1 MLSAITG
8 HNGFHHRVE
17 IATEGEHVAQ
27 HVVVLRVR
35 AELVGIDEE
44 LGAVVVEREYG
55 RHACQVFYAE
65 VSERDAELGDIQFLV
80 VERLVLQYL
89 HRHIHLFAR
98 GALYVMTSVSAI
110 AMTAARAISVMMML
124 CAGREAHK
132 RRK

>member
-27 HVVVLRVR
+27 HVVVLLIR
-35 AELVGIDEE
+35 AEVVGIDEE

-55 RHACQVFYAE
+55 RHACQVVYAE
-65 VSERDAELGDIQFLV
+65 MSERDAQTSHFQLLV
-80 VERLVLQYL
+80 VERLVLQHL
-89 HRHIHLFAR
+89 HGDTDLFGR
-98 GALYVMTSVSAI
+98 GALDMMTSASAI
-110 AMTAARAISVMMML
+110 AMTAARTISVMML
-124 CAGREAHK
+124 CDGREAHK